1 MSKVIVFLEAK
12 DSVALRPASL
22 HAITFARI
30 LSQAL
35 GTSYSFV
42 LLGHGIAGLAET
54 VRGYGA
60 QRVYVVDDPLLAEPL
75 AERYAPSLR
84 QVMELANAS
93 HILGAATAI
102 GKDILPRL
110 ASLMNS
116 AFVSDCIG
124 IEVLENTLHWRRP
137 VCAGNAIAYCVSET
151 ERTVVTI
158 RHAEFEAASSN
169 GAMSPI
175 ESLGAAP
182 VEAAASRIELFGY
195 DAVDNSRP
203 DLTEARVV
211 VSGGRALAGR
221 FFEVLG
227 PLADTLGAALG
238 ATRAACDGGFAPGDF
253 QVGQTGKVVA
263 PELYV
268 AVGISGAI
276 QHVAGMKGAR
286 IVVAINSDPLA
297 PIVSLA
303 DYTLIGDL
311 FQLVPELVGALR
323 RHAGE
328 S

>member
-110 ASLMNS
+110 AGLMNS

-137 VCAGNAIAYCVSET
+137 VCAGNAIAYCVS
-151 ERTVVTI
+151 
-158 RHAEFEAASSN
+158 
-169 GAMSPI
+169 
-175 ESLGAAP
+175 
-182 VEAAASRIELFGY
+182 
-195 DAVDNSRP
+195 
-203 DLTEARVV
+203 
-211 VSGGRALAGR
+211 
-221 FFEVLG
+221 
-227 PLADTLGAALG
+227 
-238 ATRAACDGGFAPGDF
+238 
-253 QVGQTGKVVA
+253 
-263 PELYV
+263 
-268 AVGISGAI
+268 
-276 QHVAGMKGAR
+276 
-286 IVVAINSDPLA
+286 
-297 PIVSLA
+297 
-303 DYTLIGDL
+303 
-311 FQLVPELVGALR
+311 
-323 RHAGE
+323 
-328 S
+328 

>member
-1 MSKVIVFLEAK
+1 
-12 DSVALRPASL
+12 
-22 HAITFARI
+22 
-30 LSQAL
+30 
-35 GTSYSFV
+35 
-42 LLGHGIAGLAET
+42 
-54 VRGYGA
+54 
-60 QRVYVVDDPLLAEPL
+60 
-75 AERYAPSLR
+75 
-84 QVMELANAS
+84 
-93 HILGAATAI
+93 
-102 GKDILPRL
+102 
-110 ASLMNS
+110 
-116 AFVSDCIG
+116 
-124 IEVLENTLHWRRP
+124 
-137 VCAGNAIAYCVSET
+137 
-151 ERTVVTI
+151 
-158 RHAEFEAASSN
+158 
-169 GAMSPI
+169 MSPI